1 MEVRKT
7 LLVLVAMTTVTV
19 PILTGCGH
27 ADPATADSPAVE
39 HSAAPD
45 PEPAEASTPAE
56 EPEPVDPD
64 EVFLDSIREQPM
76 ISGRMHKVAGEMA
89 AWTSSATL
97 AEGARAAHTV
107 SDSFAWIANRMD
119 ADPTSADSPLAQDTM
134 ATMRLCRDAYD
145 AAATAID
152 DVDPDAMDAAGPSLT
167 ECNRGIEGIHAQF

>member
-1 MEVRKT
+1 MRKT
-7 LLVLVAMTTVTV
+7 LLAVVAMTAVAV
-19 PILTGCGH
+19 PILTACGQ
-27 ADPATADSPAVE
+27 ADHNTANSPVVE
-39 HSAAPD
+39 HSAATD
-45 PEPAEASTPAE
+45 PAPAEAPTPAE

-64 EVFLDSIREQPM
+64 DAFLDSIREQPA

-89 AWTSSATL
+89 AWTNAATL

-107 SDSFAWIANRMD
+107 SDSFDWIANRMD

-167 ECNRGIEGIHAQF
+167 ECNRGIEGIHAHF

>member
-1 MEVRKT
+1 MRKT
-7 LLVLVAMTTVTV
+7 LLALVAMTAVAV
-19 PILTGCGH
+19 PLLTACGQ
-27 ADPATADSPAVE
+27 ADHTTAESPVVDQ
-39 HSAAPD
+39 SAAPD
-45 PEPAEASTPAE
+45 PEPAEAQTPAE

-64 EVFLDSIREQPM
+64 EAFLDSVREQPA
-76 ISGRMHKVAGEMA
+76 ISGRMHKVASEMT
-89 AWTSSATL
+89 AWTNSATL

-107 SDSFAWIANRMD
+107 SDSFAWIAKRMD

-152 DVDPDAMDAAGPSLT
+152 DVDPAAMDAAGASLT